1 MSMNGFNENSK
12 LKNFKQNM
20 TENLFSSDKNNVFL
34 NKLRILYKQLTVDL
48 GKDWHPYINGRYMI
62 FMQHGTWIN
71 QISSV
76 PESKRIFSDYT
87 YKLFAN
93 DFSRD
98 IFTRLATDIDL
109 PQLNNEYLTLSTRN
123 QGITY
128 FHRQTLLPDFSISYI
143 ENQKDLDIIQYHD
156 LWFKMMELYRRGVLR
171 SSTLKSNKCKYFY
184 EVPYLNA
191 VWVIIFDIAFN
202 IRGLIYL
209 IGVKPVNHPLKDFIG
224 NRSNSKITV
233 YNIQYKTTNM
243 YYSFFKNTKEFLEA
257 YNSAGK
263 TTGGLLLSRFKSFVN
278 DFIQNKEL
286 SLNIPSSVSVTK
298 NDQNTNK
305 ILKSNKES
313 NKEINKTAKLTSN
326 EKNNGQLIIP
336 AIF

>member
-1 MSMNGFNENSK
+1 MKGFTESAK
-12 LKNFKQNM
+12 FKNFKQNI
-20 TENLFSSDKNNVFL
+20 TEELFSSEKNNIFL
-34 NKLRILYKQLTVDL
+34 NKLRILYRQLTIDL

-71 QISSV
+71 QISEV
-76 PESKRIFSDYT
+76 PEDKRIFSEYT
-87 YKLFAN
+87 YRLFAN
-93 DFSRD
+93 NFSRD

-128 FHRQTLLPDFSISYI
+128 FHRQTLLPDFTISYI

-156 LWFKMMELYRRGVLR
+156 LWFKMMELYRRGELR
-171 SSTLKSNKCKYFY
+171 SSTIKSNKCKYFY

-209 IGVKPVNHPLKDFIG
+209 IGVKPVNHPLRDFLG

-243 YYSFFKNTKEFLEA
+243 YYSFFKNTKDFLEA
-257 YNSAGK
+257 YNSSNS
-263 TTGGLLLSRFKSFVN
+263 LLLSRFKSFVN
-278 DFIQNKEL
+278 DFIQNKDLTSIL
-286 SLNIPSSVSVTK
+286 STVKVTENNQKENTQIENNQVTLNTK
-298 NDQNTNK
+298 
-305 ILKSNKES
+305 
-313 NKEINKTAKLTSN
+313 NKEIKKLNDLTTKANSSSV
-326 EKNNGQLIIP
+326 L
-336 AIF
+336 

>member
-1 MSMNGFNENSK
+1 MKGFTESAK
-12 LKNFKQNM
+12 FKNFKQNI
-20 TENLFSSDKNNVFL
+20 TEELFSSEKNNIFL
-34 NKLRILYKQLTVDL
+34 NKLRVLYRQLTIDL
-48 GKDWHPYINGRYMI
+48 GKDWHPYVNGRYMI

-71 QISSV
+71 HISEV
-76 PESKRIFSDYT
+76 PEDKRIFSEYT

-93 DFSRD
+93 NFSRD

-128 FHRQTLLPDFSISYI
+128 FHRQTLLPDFTISYI

-156 LWFKMMELYRRGVLR
+156 LWFKMMELYRRGELR
-171 SSTLKSNKCKYFY
+171 SSTIKSNKCKYFY

-209 IGVKPVNHPLKDFIG
+209 IGVKPVNHPLRDFLG

-243 YYSFFKNTKEFLEA
+243 YYSFFKNTKDFLEA
-257 YNSAGK
+257 YNSSSS
-263 TTGGLLLSRFKSFVN
+263 LLLSRFKSFVN
-278 DFIQNKEL
+278 DFIQNKDL
-286 SLNIPSSVSVTK
+286 ASIPATVSVTENQNSNQIK
-298 NDQNTNK
+298 NQNKKQNNQVALNTKTTNLTK
-305 ILKSNKES
+305 TTNSTTKS
-313 NKEINKTAKLTSN
+313 TGLV
-326 EKNNGQLIIP
+326 IP
-336 AIF
+336 PLF